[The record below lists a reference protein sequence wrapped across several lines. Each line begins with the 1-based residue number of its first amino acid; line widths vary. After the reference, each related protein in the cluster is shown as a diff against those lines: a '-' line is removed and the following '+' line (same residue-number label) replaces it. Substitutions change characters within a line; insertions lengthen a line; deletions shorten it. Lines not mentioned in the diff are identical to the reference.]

1 MNKDYQKDYARGIKT
16 SSFIQSFT
24 NENGIIKCFLEAV
37 KKDER
42 FVIHIRNDYFNV
54 YYKSGNVA
62 RIDSSLK
69 LKIDD
74 NYFEYSDEK
83 VENVIKLFEV
93 GKYVEYL
100 NVMVDVMESYWD
112 GLFYKKHPKTEKRPE
127 DEGGVQQKISISNK
141 NHLTDFDV
149 LDLEYQISSEN
160 ENPLRYDGGTPYPR
174 KSKSKT
180 TEEIIVHKK
189 QSPRFDIVAISDG
202 KLYVIELKKGTSAL
216 RGPSGM
222 HDHIDSFLHTIAK
235 NKKTKSL
242 FVEEMKNLLKQK
254 QDFDLIC
261 KDLQIVSD
269 DVEFCF
275 AYSYKQPTNKR
286 TREKNSINSVINS
299 RDKEGIRPCD
309 YKIIYLEPD
318 DYRLLL
324 K

>member
-1 MNKDYQKDYARGIKT
+1 MDYQKNYARGIKT
-16 SSFIQSFT
+16 PMFIKSST
-24 NENGIIKCFLEAV
+24 KKDGIIKMFLDTV
-37 KKDER
+37 KKDNR
-42 FVIHIRNDYFNV
+42 FVIHIRNNYFNV

-69 LKIDD
+69 PKIDN
-74 NYFEYSDEK
+74 NYFKYSHVK
-83 VENVIKLFEV
+83 KENVIELFEV
-93 GKYVEYL
+93 GKYTEYL

-112 GLFYKKHPKTEKRPE
+112 GLFYKKHLKTEKRLE
-127 DEGGVQQKISISNK
+127 DEGNVQQEISINNK

-149 LDLEYQISSEN
+149 LDLEYQISSDM
-160 ENPLRYDGGTPYPR
+160 ENPLRYDGNTPYPVATINKETR
-174 KSKSKT
+174 EVNK
-180 TEEIIVHKK
+180 HKK
-189 QSPRFDIVAISDG
+189 ISPRFDIVAISNG

-235 NKKTKSL
+235 NEETKAL

-254 QDFDLIC
+254 KDFGLIC
-261 KDLQIVSD
+261 KDLQIESD

-286 TREKNSINSVINS
+286 TREYKSVNSVINS
-299 RDKEGIRPCD
+299 IDKEGIKPLN

-318 DYRLLL
+318 EYKLFL